1 MNNRIA
7 SIRKSKALTQQEV
20 ADYLGLSMPG
30 YSNIERGQ
38 RRLTADVLIKLSTL
52 FDTSVDEL
60 LGTSFAIDSE
70 SPQYQVDQALRAT
83 LISAT
88 ARLDTKSKTQ
98 VQALVNSFLLL
109 SDKGRAKLVDTADD
123 LVRSG
128 KYVELGRSGFSGED
142 SRVQAVGAA

>member
-1 MNNRIA
+1 METRIKE
-7 SIRKSKALTQQEV
+7 IRTSRGLKRADV
-20 ADYLGLSMPG
+20 AEYLGLTTSG
-30 YSNIERGQ
+30 YGYIESGN
-38 RRLTADVLIKLSTL
+38 RRLTADVLIKLSAL
-52 FDTSVDEL
+52 FNTSVDEL
-60 LGTSFAIDSE
+60 LGTSFSIDSE